1 MGEKSNKELIMP
13 TLKRLEKGES
23 VSFSLDR
30 VLSVR
35 AVCSS
40 LSLQSGLKFKTNTNR
55 EAQTI
60 NVERIA

>member
-1 MGEKSNKELIMP
+1 MDKKSSNEPIMP
-13 TLKRLEKGES
+13 ALKKLEKGES

-30 VLSVR
+30 MLSVR
-35 AVCSS
+35 AVCSA

-55 EAQTI
+55 ETQTI

>member
-1 MGEKSNKELIMP
+1 MDKKSSNDPIMP
-13 TLKRLEKGES
+13 ILKRLEKGES

-55 EAQTI
+55 EAQTV